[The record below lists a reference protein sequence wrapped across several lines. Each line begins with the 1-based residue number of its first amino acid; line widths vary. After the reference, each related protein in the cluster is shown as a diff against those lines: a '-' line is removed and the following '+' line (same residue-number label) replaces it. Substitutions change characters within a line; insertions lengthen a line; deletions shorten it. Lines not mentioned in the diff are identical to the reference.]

1 MALNGAGDGNWGEGV
16 CWCTEYGA
24 LTRRNVKKVSWR
36 RLLELAM
43 AAGGGNAFAHCGWST
58 DTSKHE

>member
-1 MALNGAGDGNWGEGV
+1 MAPYGTGDGSWGERV

-36 RLLELAM
+36 RLLEPAM
-43 AAGGGNAFAHCGWST
+43 AAGVREYVAALQLEH
-58 DTSKHE
+58 